1 MMRCYCCKQ
10 GITLARKVI
19 LRPARE
25 FDPALGGQDSLA
37 YRRYL
42 REKTY
47 RSAFICDACYATLDG
62 NKTGIAEIP
71 EHGKF
76 QLRYSSQ
83 GGKAPYMDEK
93 FNTFD
98 APVIV
103 RAGEPP
109 I

>member
-1 MMRCYCCKQ
+1 MMQCYCCKQ
-10 GITLARKVI
+10 GIKLARKVK
-19 LRPARE
+19 LRPVRV
-25 FDPALGGQDSLA
+25 FDPALGGPSSYA
-37 YRRYL
+37 YQLYMWG
-42 REKTY
+42 KTY
-47 RSAFICDACYATLDG
+47 RSAFVCDACYATLDS
-62 NKTGIAEIP
+62 NETGIAEIP